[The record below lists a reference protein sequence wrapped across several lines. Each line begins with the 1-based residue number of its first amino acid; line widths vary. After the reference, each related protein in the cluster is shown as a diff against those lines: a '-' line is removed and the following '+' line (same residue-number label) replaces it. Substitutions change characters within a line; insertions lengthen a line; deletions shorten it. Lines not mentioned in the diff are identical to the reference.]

1 MRIFWQLRWY
11 FQQKWRHYVGSILL
25 FAVIS
30 ALQLVPPKAVGII
43 VDGVVDNT
51 LDTNTLILWLSGLT
65 VLIFTIYGCRILWRI
80 WLFGASW
87 ELGTILRNRL
97 YRHLSTQPPRFF
109 ERYKTG
115 DLMARGTNDVRNIVM
130 TAGEGGVLTAADSL
144 ITGIAVL
151 IIMVT
156 QVSWKLTVM
165 ALLPMPFLAIIIFFI
180 VRILHQRFRVAQEA
194 FSTMSDMTQES
205 LNGVRMLRAFGLE
218 NQEQQRF
225 EEVVDDTGEKNIA
238 VARVDARFDPAIQL
252 TIGLSFLLSVAA
264 GAYLVDKG
272 EITLGDLTAFTMY
285 LGLMIWPMLAFA
297 FLFNI
302 LERGSA
308 AWNRLQEIFDEK
320 PEIISG
326 NKPIENKPLPLK
338 IDIDDFHWSSD
349 LPPALTEVN
358 IELEPGKMLG
368 VAGPV
373 GSGKSTLLT
382 LLLRQHDLENGSIK
396 FGDVEIKDAL
406 LPQWRNRFAVVNQS
420 PFLFSK
426 SIFENI
432 ALGNPNAEKEEVYRA
447 AKLACI
453 HDDIEKFPEGYQ
465 TEVGEKGIT
474 LSGGQKQRIAIARA
488 MLLNAQVLVLDDALS
503 AVDGR
508 TEHQI
513 LKNLETH
520 YRDQALIV
528 IAHRLTAL
536 EAADEIIV
544 LNHGHI
550 TERGQH
556 SALLAHQAGTRDV
569 RVSETRAGD
578 GGIMNEP
585 DQHV

>member
-11 FQQKWRHYVGSILL
+11 FRQKWKHYVGSILL

-30 ALQLVPPKAVGII
+30 ALQLIPPKAVGII

-51 LDTNTLILWLSGLT
+51 LETRTLVMWLLGLI
-65 VLIFTIYGCRILWRI
+65 VLFFAIYACRILWRI

-109 ERYKTG
+109 ERFKTG

-130 TAGEGGVLTAADSL
+130 TAGEGVLTAADSL

-151 IIMVT
+151 IVMVT

-165 ALLPMPFLAIIIFFI
+165 ALLPMPFLAVIIFFI
-180 VRILHQRFRVAQEA
+180 VRILHKRFKIAQEA
-194 FSTMSDMTQES
+194 FSSMSDMTQES

-218 NQEQQRF
+218 TQEQQRF
-225 EEVVDDTGEKNIA
+225 EDVVDDTGAKNIA
-238 VARVDARFDPAIQL
+238 VARVDARFDPAIQI
-252 TIGLSFLLSVAA
+252 TIGMSFFLSVAS

-272 EITLGDLTAFTMY
+272 DITLGDLTAFTMY

-308 AWNRLQEIFDEK
+308 AWNRLQEIFDEQ

-326 NKPIENKPLPLK
+326 EKSLGKQPLPLNIK
-338 IDIDDFHWSSD
+338 IDEFYWSKN
-349 LPPALTEVN
+349 LPAALTDLYVT
-358 IELEPGKMLG
+358 LEPGKMLG
-368 VAGPV
+368 IAGPV

-382 LLLRQHDLENGSIK
+382 LLLRQHDMDNGTIQ
-396 FGDVEIKDAL
+396 FGDINIKDAV
-406 LPQWRNRFAVVNQS
+406 LPEWRNRFAVVNQS

-426 SIFENI
+426 SIFDNI
-432 ALGNPNAEKEEVYRA
+432 ALGNPDSSKDEVYRA

-513 LKNLETH
+513 LKNLETY
-520 YRDQALIV
+520 YRDQSLIV

-536 EAADEIIV
+536 EAAEEIIV

-550 TERGQH
+550 GERGQH
-556 SALLAHQAGTRDV
+556 KALLERQGWYAEMYQYQKLEQAMED
-569 RVSETRAGD
+569 
-578 GGIMNEP
+578 
-585 DQHV
+585 

>member
-11 FQQKWRHYVGSILL
+11 FRQKWKHYVGSILL

-30 ALQLVPPKAVGII
+30 ALQLVPPKAVGVI

-51 LDTNTLILWLSGLT
+51 LETNTLIMWLLGLI
-65 VLIFTIYGCRILWRI
+65 VLLFTIYGCRILWRI

-130 TAGEGGVLTAADSL
+130 TAGEGVLTAADSV

-165 ALLPMPFLAIIIFFI
+165 ALLPMPFLAVIIFFI

-194 FSTMSDMTQES
+194 FSSMSDMTQES

-225 EEVVDDTGEKNIA
+225 EDVVDDTGAKNIA

-308 AWNRLQEIFDEK
+308 AWNRLQEIFDEQ
-320 PEIISG
+320 PEIIG
-326 NKPIENKPLPLK
+326 GTQPLDNKPLPLHIK
-338 IDIDDFHWSSD
+338 IDAFHWAKE
-349 LPPALTEVN
+349 LPPALAAVDVT
-358 IELEPGKMLG
+358 LEPGKMLG
-368 VAGPV
+368 IAGPV

-382 LLLRQHDLENGSIK
+382 LLLRQHDLENGTIQ
-396 FGDVEIKDAL
+396 FGDVKIKDAI

-426 SIFENI
+426 SIFDNI
-432 ALGNPNAEKEEVYRA
+432 ALGNPQATQEQVYQA
-447 AKLACI
+447 AKFACI
-453 HDDIEKFPEGYQ
+453 HDDIKKFPDGYQ

-544 LNHGHI
+544 LNHGHV
-550 TERGQH
+550 TERGKHH
-556 SALLAHQAGTRDV
+556 SLLEHQGWYA
-569 RVSETRAGD
+569 EMFQYQKLEQA
-578 GGIMNEP
+578 MEE
-585 DQHV
+585 

>member
-11 FQQKWRHYVGSILL
+11 FQLKWKQYVGSILL

-51 LDTNTLILWLSGLT
+51 LETSTLVMWLLGLI
-65 VLIFTIYGCRILWRI
+65 VLFFAIYGCRILWRI

-97 YRHLSTQPPRFF
+97 YRHVSTQPPRFF

-130 TAGEGGVLTAADSL
+130 TAGEGVLTAADSL

-156 QVSWKLTVM
+156 QISWKLTAM

-180 VRILHQRFRVAQEA
+180 VRILHKRFKIAQEA

-252 TIGLSFLLSVAA
+252 TIGMSFFLSVAS
-264 GAYLVDKG
+264 GAYLVEQGD
-272 EITLGDLTAFTMY
+272 ITLGDLTAFTMY

-320 PEIISG
+320 PEIVSG
-326 NKPIENKPLPLK
+326 ETSLGTQPLPLQIK
-338 IDIDDFHWSSD
+338 IDEFHWSKD
-349 LPPALTEVN
+349 LPPALTDVH
-358 IELEPGKMLG
+358 ITLEPGKMLG
-368 VAGPV
+368 IAGPV

-382 LLLRQHDLENGSIK
+382 LLLRQHDMDNGTIQ
-396 FGDVEIKDAL
+396 FGDIKIKDAV
-406 LPQWRNRFAVVNQS
+406 LPEWRDRFAVVNQS

-426 SIFENI
+426 SIFDNI
-432 ALGNPNAEKEEVYRA
+432 ALGNPSASKEDVYRA

-513 LKNLETH
+513 LKNLETY
-520 YRDQALIV
+520 YREQSLIV

-536 EAADEIIV
+536 EAAEEIVV

-550 TERGQH
+550 AECGQH
-556 SALLAHQAGTRDV
+556 GALLERQGWYAEMYQYQKLEQAMED
-569 RVSETRAGD
+569 
-578 GGIMNEP
+578 
-585 DQHV
+585 

>member
-11 FQQKWRHYVGSILL
+11 FQLKWKQYVGSILL

-51 LDTNTLILWLSGLT
+51 LETSTLVMWLLGLI
-65 VLIFTIYGCRILWRI
+65 VLFFAIYGCRILWRI

-97 YRHLSTQPPRFF
+97 YRHVSTQPPRFF

-130 TAGEGGVLTAADSL
+130 TAGEGVLTAADSL

-156 QVSWKLTVM
+156 QISWKLTAM

-180 VRILHQRFRVAQEA
+180 VRILHKRFKIAQEA

-252 TIGLSFLLSVAA
+252 TIGMSFFLSVAS
-264 GAYLVDKG
+264 GAYLVDQG
-272 EITLGDLTAFTMY
+272 DITLGDLTAFTMY

-320 PEIISG
+320 PEIVSG
-326 NKPIENKPLPLK
+326 ETSLGTQPLPLQIK
-338 IDIDDFHWSSD
+338 IDEFHWSKD
-349 LPPALTEVN
+349 LPPALTDVH
-358 IELEPGKMLG
+358 ITLEPGKMLG
-368 VAGPV
+368 IAGPV

-382 LLLRQHDLENGSIK
+382 LLLRQHDMDNGTIQ
-396 FGDVEIKDAL
+396 FGDVKIKDTV
-406 LPQWRNRFAVVNQS
+406 LPEWRDRFAVVNQS

-426 SIFENI
+426 SIFDNI
-432 ALGNPNAEKEEVYRA
+432 ALGNPSASKEDVYRA

-513 LKNLETH
+513 LKNLETY
-520 YRDQALIV
+520 YRNQALIV

-556 SALLAHQAGTRDV
+556 SALLAHKGWYAEMFEYQKLEQAM
-569 RVSETRAGD
+569 E
-578 GGIMNEP
+578 E
-585 DQHV
+585 

>member
-11 FQQKWRHYVGSILL
+11 FRQKWKHYVGSILL

-30 ALQLVPPKAVGII
+30 ALQLVPPKAVGVI

-51 LDTNTLILWLSGLT
+51 LETNTLIMWLLGLI
-65 VLIFTIYGCRILWRI
+65 VLLFTIYGCRILWRI

-130 TAGEGGVLTAADSL
+130 TAGEGVLTAADSV

-165 ALLPMPFLAIIIFFI
+165 ALLPMPFLAVIIFFI

-194 FSTMSDMTQES
+194 FSSMSDMTQES
-205 LNGVRMLRAFGLE
+205 INGVRMLRAFGLE

-225 EEVVDDTGEKNIA
+225 EDVVDDTGAKNIA

-308 AWNRLQEIFDEK
+308 AWNRLQEIFDEQ
-320 PEIISG
+320 PEIIG
-326 NKPIENKPLPLK
+326 GTQPLDNKPLPLHIK
-338 IDIDDFHWSSD
+338 IDAFHWSKE
-349 LPPALTEVN
+349 LPPALAAVDVT
-358 IELEPGKMLG
+358 LEPGKMLG
-368 VAGPV
+368 IAGPV

-382 LLLRQHDLENGSIK
+382 LLLRQHDLENGTIQ
-396 FGDVEIKDAL
+396 FGDVKIKDAI

-426 SIFENI
+426 SIFDNI
-432 ALGNPNAEKEEVYRA
+432 ALGNPQATQEQVYQA
-447 AKLACI
+447 AKFACI
-453 HDDIEKFPEGYQ
+453 HDDIKKFPDGYQ

-544 LNHGHI
+544 LNHGHV
-550 TERGQH
+550 TERGKHH
-556 SALLAHQAGTRDV
+556 SLLEHQGWYA
-569 RVSETRAGD
+569 EMFQYQKLEQA
-578 GGIMNEP
+578 MEE
-585 DQHV
+585 

>member
-130 TAGEGGVLTAADSL
+130 TAGEGVLTAADSL

-225 EEVVDDTGEKNIA
+225 EEVVDNTGEKNIA

-396 FGDVEIKDAL
+396 FGAVEIKDAL

-426 SIFENI
+426 SIFDNI

-556 SALLAHQAGTRDV
+556 SALLAHQGWYA
-569 RVSETRAGD
+569 EMFEYQKLEQA
-578 GGIMNEP
+578 MEE
-585 DQHV
+585 

>member
-11 FQQKWRHYVGSILL
+11 FQLKWKQYVGSILL

-51 LDTNTLILWLSGLT
+51 LETSTLVMWLLGLI
-65 VLIFTIYGCRILWRI
+65 VLFFAIYGCRILWRI

-97 YRHLSTQPPRFF
+97 YRHVSTQPPRFF

-130 TAGEGGVLTAADSL
+130 TAGEGVLTAADSL

-156 QVSWKLTVM
+156 QISWKLTAM

-180 VRILHQRFRVAQEA
+180 VRILHKRFKIAQEA

-252 TIGLSFLLSVAA
+252 TIGMSFFLSVAS
-264 GAYLVDKG
+264 GAYLVDQG
-272 EITLGDLTAFTMY
+272 DITLGDLTAFTMY

-320 PEIISG
+320 PEIVSG
-326 NKPIENKPLPLK
+326 ETSLGTQPLPLQIK
-338 IDIDDFHWSSD
+338 IDEFHWSKD
-349 LPPALTEVN
+349 LPPALADVDIT
-358 IELEPGKMLG
+358 LEPGKMLG
-368 VAGPV
+368 IAGPV

-382 LLLRQHDLENGSIK
+382 LLLRQHDMDNGTIQ
-396 FGDVEIKDAL
+396 FGDIKIKDAV
-406 LPQWRNRFAVVNQS
+406 LPEWRDRFAVVNQS

-426 SIFENI
+426 SIFDNI
-432 ALGNPNAEKEEVYRA
+432 ALGNPNASKEDVYRA

-513 LKNLETH
+513 LKNLETY
-520 YRDQALIV
+520 YREQSLIV

-536 EAADEIIV
+536 EAAEEIVV

-550 TERGQH
+550 AERGQH
-556 SALLAHQAGTRDV
+556 GALLERQGWYAEMYQYQKLEQAMED
-569 RVSETRAGD
+569 
-578 GGIMNEP
+578 
-585 DQHV
+585 

>member
-11 FQQKWRHYVGSILL
+11 FRQKWKHYVGSILL

-30 ALQLVPPKAVGII
+30 ALQLIPPKAVGII

-51 LDTNTLILWLSGLT
+51 LETRTLVMWLLGLI
-65 VLIFTIYGCRILWRI
+65 VLFFAIYACRILWRI

-109 ERYKTG
+109 ERFKTG

-130 TAGEGGVLTAADSL
+130 TAGEGVLTAADSL

-151 IIMVT
+151 IVMVT

-165 ALLPMPFLAIIIFFI
+165 ALLPMPFLAVIIFFI
-180 VRILHQRFRVAQEA
+180 VRILHKRFKIAQEA
-194 FSTMSDMTQES
+194 FSSMSDMTQES

-225 EEVVDDTGEKNIA
+225 EDVVDDTGAKNIA
-238 VARVDARFDPAIQL
+238 VARVDARFDPAIQI
-252 TIGLSFLLSVAA
+252 TIGMSFFLSVAS

-272 EITLGDLTAFTMY
+272 DITLGDLTAFTMY

-308 AWNRLQEIFDEK
+308 AWNRLQEIFDEQ

-326 NKPIENKPLPLK
+326 KKSLGKQPLPLNIK
-338 IDIDDFHWSSD
+338 IDEFYWSKNV
-349 LPPALTEVN
+349 PAALTDLYVT
-358 IELEPGKMLG
+358 LESGKMLG
-368 VAGPV
+368 IAGPV

-382 LLLRQHDLENGSIK
+382 LLLRQHDMDNGTIQ
-396 FGDVEIKDAL
+396 FGDINIKDAV
-406 LPQWRNRFAVVNQS
+406 LPEWRNRFAVVNQS

-426 SIFENI
+426 SIFDNI
-432 ALGNPNAEKEEVYRA
+432 ALGNPDASKDEVYRA

-513 LKNLETH
+513 LKNLETY
-520 YRDQALIV
+520 YRDQSLIV

-536 EAADEIIV
+536 EAAEEIIV

-550 TERGQH
+550 GERGQH
-556 SALLAHQAGTRDV
+556 KALLERQGWYAEMYQYQKLEQAMED
-569 RVSETRAGD
+569 
-578 GGIMNEP
+578 
-585 DQHV
+585 

>member
-11 FQQKWRHYVGSILL
+11 FRQKWKHYVGSILL

-30 ALQLVPPKAVGII
+30 ALQLVPPKAVGMI
-43 VDGVVDNT
+43 VDGIVDNT
-51 LDTNTLILWLSGLT
+51 LETNTLIMWLLGLI
-65 VLIFTIYGCRILWRI
+65 VLLFTIYGCRILWRI

-130 TAGEGGVLTAADSL
+130 TAGEGVLTAADSV

-165 ALLPMPFLAIIIFFI
+165 ALLPMPFLAVIIFFI

-194 FSTMSDMTQES
+194 FSSMSDMTQES

-225 EEVVDDTGEKNIA
+225 EDVVDDTGAKNIA

-308 AWNRLQEIFDEK
+308 AWNRLQEIFDEQ
-320 PEIISG
+320 PEIIG
-326 NKPIENKPLPLK
+326 GTQPLDDKPLPLHIK
-338 IDIDDFHWSSD
+338 IDAFHWSKE
-349 LPPALTEVN
+349 LPPALAAVDVT
-358 IELEPGKMLG
+358 LEPGKMLG
-368 VAGPV
+368 IAGPV

-382 LLLRQHDLENGSIK
+382 LLLRQHDLENGTIQL
-396 FGDVEIKDAL
+396 GDVKIKDAI

-426 SIFENI
+426 SIFDNI
-432 ALGNPNAEKEEVYRA
+432 ALGNPQATKEQVYQA

-453 HDDIEKFPEGYQ
+453 HDDIEKFPDGYQ

-544 LNHGHI
+544 LNHGHV
-550 TERGQH
+550 TERGKHH
-556 SALLAHQAGTRDV
+556 SLLEHQGWYA
-569 RVSETRAGD
+569 EMFQYQKLEQA
-578 GGIMNEP
+578 MEE
-585 DQHV
+585 

>member
-11 FQQKWRHYVGSILL
+11 FRQKWKHYVGSILL

-30 ALQLVPPKAVGII
+30 ALQLVPPKAVGVI

-51 LDTNTLILWLSGLT
+51 LETNTLIMWLLGLI
-65 VLIFTIYGCRILWRI
+65 VLLFTIYGCRILWRI

-130 TAGEGGVLTAADSL
+130 TAGEGVLTAADSV

-165 ALLPMPFLAIIIFFI
+165 ALLPMPFLAVIIFFI

-194 FSTMSDMTQES
+194 FSSMSDMTQES

-225 EEVVDDTGEKNIA
+225 EDVVDDTGAKNIA

-308 AWNRLQEIFDEK
+308 AWNRLQEIFDEQ
-320 PEIISG
+320 PEIIG
-326 NKPIENKPLPLK
+326 GTQPLDEKPLPLHIK
-338 IDIDDFHWSSD
+338 IDAFHWSKE
-349 LPPALTEVN
+349 LPPALAVVDVT
-358 IELEPGKMLG
+358 LEPGKMLG
-368 VAGPV
+368 IAGPV

-382 LLLRQHDLENGSIK
+382 LLLRQHDLENGTIQ
-396 FGDVEIKDAL
+396 FGDVKIKDAI

-426 SIFENI
+426 SIFDNI
-432 ALGNPNAEKEEVYRA
+432 ALGNPQATKEQVYQA

-453 HDDIEKFPEGYQ
+453 HDDIQKFPDGYQ

-488 MLLNAQVLVLDDALS
+488 MLLNTQVLVLDDALS

-544 LNHGHI
+544 LNHGHV
-550 TERGQH
+550 TERGKHH
-556 SALLAHQAGTRDV
+556 SLLEHQGWYA
-569 RVSETRAGD
+569 EMFQYQKLEQA
-578 GGIMNEP
+578 MEE
-585 DQHV
+585 

>member
-11 FQQKWRHYVGSILL
+11 FRQKWKHYVGSILL

-30 ALQLVPPKAVGII
+30 ALQLVPPKAVGVI

-51 LDTNTLILWLSGLT
+51 LETNTLIMWLLGLI
-65 VLIFTIYGCRILWRI
+65 VLLFTIYGCRILWRI

-130 TAGEGGVLTAADSL
+130 TAGEGVLTAADSV

-165 ALLPMPFLAIIIFFI
+165 ALLPMPFLAVIIFFI

-194 FSTMSDMTQES
+194 FSSMSDMTQES

-225 EEVVDDTGEKNIA
+225 EDVVDDTGAKNIA

-308 AWNRLQEIFDEK
+308 AWNRLQEIFDEQ
-320 PEIISG
+320 PEIIG
-326 NKPIENKPLPLK
+326 GTQPLDEKPLPLHIK
-338 IDIDDFHWSSD
+338 IDAFHWSKE
-349 LPPALTEVN
+349 LPPALAVVDVT
-358 IELEPGKMLG
+358 LEPGKMLG
-368 VAGPV
+368 IAGPV

-382 LLLRQHDLENGSIK
+382 LLLRQHDLENGTIQ
-396 FGDVEIKDAL
+396 FGDVKIKDAI

-426 SIFENI
+426 SIFDNI
-432 ALGNPNAEKEEVYRA
+432 ALGNPQATKEQVYQA

-453 HDDIEKFPEGYQ
+453 HDDIEKFPDGYQ

-544 LNHGHI
+544 LNHGHV
-550 TERGQH
+550 TERGKH
-556 SALLAHQAGTRDV
+556 HTLLEHQGWYA
-569 RVSETRAGD
+569 EMFQYQKLEQA
-578 GGIMNEP
+578 MEE
-585 DQHV
+585 

>member
-11 FQQKWRHYVGSILL
+11 FRQKWKHYVGSILL

-30 ALQLVPPKAVGII
+30 ALQLVPPKAVGVI

-51 LDTNTLILWLSGLT
+51 LETNTLIMWLLGLI
-65 VLIFTIYGCRILWRI
+65 VLLFTIYGCRILWRI

-130 TAGEGGVLTAADSL
+130 TAGEGVLTAADSV

-165 ALLPMPFLAIIIFFI
+165 ALLPMPFLAVIIFFI

-194 FSTMSDMTQES
+194 FSSMSDMTQES

-225 EEVVDDTGEKNIA
+225 EDVVDDTGAKNIA

-308 AWNRLQEIFDEK
+308 AWNRLQEIFDEQ
-320 PEIISG
+320 PEIIG
-326 NKPIENKPLPLK
+326 GTQPLDNKPLPLHIK
-338 IDIDDFHWSSD
+338 IDAFHWSKE
-349 LPPALTEVN
+349 LPPALAAVDVT
-358 IELEPGKMLG
+358 LEPGKILG
-368 VAGPV
+368 IAGPV

-382 LLLRQHDLENGSIK
+382 LLLRQHDLENGTIQ
-396 FGDVEIKDAL
+396 FGDVKIKDAI

-426 SIFENI
+426 SIFDNI
-432 ALGNPNAEKEEVYRA
+432 ALGNPQATKEQVYQA

-453 HDDIEKFPEGYQ
+453 HDDIEKFPDGYQ

-544 LNHGHI
+544 LNHGHV
-550 TERGQH
+550 TERGKHH
-556 SALLAHQAGTRDV
+556 SLLEHQGWYA
-569 RVSETRAGD
+569 EMFQYQKLEQA
-578 GGIMNEP
+578 MEE
-585 DQHV
+585 

>member
-11 FQQKWRHYVGSILL
+11 FRQKWKHYVGSILL

-30 ALQLVPPKAVGII
+30 ALQLVPPKAVGVI

-51 LDTNTLILWLSGLT
+51 LETNTLIMWLLGLI
-65 VLIFTIYGCRILWRI
+65 VLLFTIYGCRILWRI

-130 TAGEGGVLTAADSL
+130 TAGEGVLTAADSV

-165 ALLPMPFLAIIIFFI
+165 ALLPMPFLAVIIFFI

-194 FSTMSDMTQES
+194 FSSMSDMTQES

-225 EEVVDDTGEKNIA
+225 EDVVDDTGAKNIA

-308 AWNRLQEIFDEK
+308 AWNRLQEIFDEQ
-320 PEIISG
+320 PEIIG
-326 NKPIENKPLPLK
+326 GTQPLDEKPLPLHIK
-338 IDIDDFHWSSD
+338 IDAFHWSKE
-349 LPPALTEVN
+349 LPPALAVVDVT
-358 IELEPGKMLG
+358 LEPGKMLG
-368 VAGPV
+368 IAGPV

-382 LLLRQHDLENGSIK
+382 LLLRQHDLENGTIQ
-396 FGDVEIKDAL
+396 FGDVKIKDAI

-426 SIFENI
+426 SIFDNI
-432 ALGNPNAEKEEVYRA
+432 ALGNPQATKEQVYQA
-447 AKLACI
+447 AKVACI
-453 HDDIEKFPEGYQ
+453 HDDIEKFPDGYQ

-536 EAADEIIV
+536 EPADEIIV
-544 LNHGHI
+544 LNHGHV
-550 TERGQH
+550 TERGKHH
-556 SALLAHQAGTRDV
+556 SLLEHQGWYA
-569 RVSETRAGD
+569 EMFQYQKLEQA
-578 GGIMNEP
+578 MEE
-585 DQHV
+585 

>member
-11 FQQKWRHYVGSILL
+11 FRQKWKHYVGSILL

-30 ALQLVPPKAVGII
+30 ALQLVPPKAVGVI

-51 LDTNTLILWLSGLT
+51 LETNTLIMWLLGLI
-65 VLIFTIYGCRILWRI
+65 VLLFTIYGCRILWRI

-130 TAGEGGVLTAADSL
+130 TAGEGVLTAADSV

-165 ALLPMPFLAIIIFFI
+165 ALLPMPFLAVIIFFI

-194 FSTMSDMTQES
+194 FSSMSDMTQES

-225 EEVVDDTGEKNIA
+225 EDVVDDTGAKNIA

-308 AWNRLQEIFDEK
+308 AWNRLQEIVDEQ
-320 PEIISG
+320 PEIIG
-326 NKPIENKPLPLK
+326 GTQPLDEKPLPLHIK
-338 IDIDDFHWSSD
+338 IDAFHWSKE
-349 LPPALTEVN
+349 LPPALAAVDVT
-358 IELEPGKMLG
+358 LEPGKMLG
-368 VAGPV
+368 IAGPV

-382 LLLRQHDLENGSIK
+382 LLLRQHDLENGTIQ
-396 FGDVEIKDAL
+396 FGDVKIKDAI

-426 SIFENI
+426 SIFDNI
-432 ALGNPNAEKEEVYRA
+432 ALGNPQATKEQVYQA

-453 HDDIEKFPEGYQ
+453 HDDIEKFPDGYQ

-544 LNHGHI
+544 LNHGHV
-550 TERGQH
+550 TERGKHH
-556 SALLAHQAGTRDV
+556 SLLEHQGWYA
-569 RVSETRAGD
+569 EMFQYQKLEQA
-578 GGIMNEP
+578 MEE
-585 DQHV
+585 

>member
-11 FQQKWRHYVGSILL
+11 FRQKWKHYVGSILL

-30 ALQLVPPKAVGII
+30 ALQLVPPKAVGVI

-51 LDTNTLILWLSGLT
+51 LETNTLIMWLLGLI
-65 VLIFTIYGCRILWRI
+65 VLLFTIYGCRILWRI

-130 TAGEGGVLTAADSL
+130 TAGEGVLTAADSV

-165 ALLPMPFLAIIIFFI
+165 ALLPMPFLAVIIFFI

-194 FSTMSDMTQES
+194 FSSMSDMTQES

-225 EEVVDDTGEKNIA
+225 EDVVDDTGAKNIA

-308 AWNRLQEIFDEK
+308 AWNRLQEIFDEQ
-320 PEIISG
+320 PEIIG
-326 NKPIENKPLPLK
+326 GTQPLDEKPLPLHIK
-338 IDIDDFHWSSD
+338 IDAFHWSKE
-349 LPPALTEVN
+349 LPPALVGVDVT
-358 IELEPGKMLG
+358 LEPGKMLG
-368 VAGPV
+368 IAGPV

-382 LLLRQHDLENGSIK
+382 LLLRQHDLENGTIQ
-396 FGDVEIKDAL
+396 FGDVKIKDAI

-426 SIFENI
+426 SIFDNI
-432 ALGNPNAEKEEVYRA
+432 ALGNPQATKEQVYQA

-453 HDDIEKFPEGYQ
+453 HDDIEKFPDGYQ

-503 AVDGR
+503 AVDVR

-544 LNHGHI
+544 LNHGHV
-550 TERGQH
+550 TERGKHH
-556 SALLAHQAGTRDV
+556 SLLEHQGWYA
-569 RVSETRAGD
+569 EMFQYQKLEQA
-578 GGIMNEP
+578 MEE
-585 DQHV
+585 

>member
-11 FQQKWRHYVGSILL
+11 FQLKWKQYVGSILL

-51 LDTNTLILWLSGLT
+51 LETSTLVMWLLGLI
-65 VLIFTIYGCRILWRI
+65 VLFFAIYGCRILWRI

-97 YRHLSTQPPRFF
+97 YRHVSTQPPRFF

-130 TAGEGGVLTAADSL
+130 TAGEGVLTAADSL

-156 QVSWKLTVM
+156 QISWKLTAM

-180 VRILHQRFRVAQEA
+180 VRILHKRFKIAQEA

-252 TIGLSFLLSVAA
+252 TIGMSFFLSVAS
-264 GAYLVDKG
+264 GAYLVDQG
-272 EITLGDLTAFTMY
+272 DITLGDLTAFTMY

-320 PEIISG
+320 PEIVSG
-326 NKPIENKPLPLK
+326 ETSLGTKPLPLQIK
-338 IDIDDFHWSSD
+338 IDEFHWSKD
-349 LPPALTEVN
+349 LPPALTDVH
-358 IELEPGKMLG
+358 ITLEPEKMLG
-368 VAGPV
+368 IAGPV

-382 LLLRQHDLENGSIK
+382 LLLRQHDMDNGTIQ
-396 FGDVEIKDAL
+396 FGDIKIKDAVL
-406 LPQWRNRFAVVNQS
+406 SEWRDRFAVVNQS

-426 SIFENI
+426 SIFDNI
-432 ALGNPNAEKEEVYRA
+432 ALGNPNASKEDVYRA

-513 LKNLETH
+513 LKNLETY
-520 YRDQALIV
+520 YREQSLIV

-536 EAADEIIV
+536 EAAEEIVV

-550 TERGQH
+550 AERGQH
-556 SALLAHQAGTRDV
+556 GALLERQGWYAEMYQYQKLEQAMED
-569 RVSETRAGD
+569 
-578 GGIMNEP
+578 
-585 DQHV
+585 

>member
-11 FQQKWRHYVGSILL
+11 FRQKWKHYVGSILL

-30 ALQLVPPKAVGII
+30 ALQLVPPKAVGVI

-51 LDTNTLILWLSGLT
+51 LETNTLIMWLLGLI
-65 VLIFTIYGCRILWRI
+65 VLLFTIYGCRILWRI

-130 TAGEGGVLTAADSL
+130 TAGEGVLTAADSV

-151 IIMVT
+151 IFMVT

-165 ALLPMPFLAIIIFFI
+165 ALLPMPFLAVIIFFI

-194 FSTMSDMTQES
+194 FSSMSDMTQES

-225 EEVVDDTGEKNIA
+225 EDVVDDTGAKNIA

-308 AWNRLQEIFDEK
+308 AWNRLQEIFDEQ
-320 PEIISG
+320 PEIIG
-326 NKPIENKPLPLK
+326 GTQPLDNKPLPLHIK
-338 IDIDDFHWSSD
+338 IDAFHWSKE
-349 LPPALTEVN
+349 LPPALAAVDVT
-358 IELEPGKMLG
+358 LEPGKMLG
-368 VAGPV
+368 IAGPV

-382 LLLRQHDLENGSIK
+382 LLLRQHDLENGTIQ
-396 FGDVEIKDAL
+396 FGDVKIKDAI

-426 SIFENI
+426 SIFDNI
-432 ALGNPNAEKEEVYRA
+432 ALGNPQATKEQVYQA

-453 HDDIEKFPEGYQ
+453 HDDIEKFPDGYQ

-503 AVDGR
+503 AVDGQ

-544 LNHGHI
+544 LNHGHV
-550 TERGQH
+550 TERGKHH
-556 SALLAHQAGTRDV
+556 SLLEHQGWYA
-569 RVSETRAGD
+569 EMFQYQKLEQA
-578 GGIMNEP
+578 MEE
-585 DQHV
+585 

>member
-11 FQQKWRHYVGSILL
+11 FRQKWKHYVGSILL

-30 ALQLVPPKAVGII
+30 ALQLVPPRAVGVI

-51 LDTNTLILWLSGLT
+51 LETNTLIMWLLGLI
-65 VLIFTIYGCRILWRI
+65 VLLFTIYGCRILWRI

-130 TAGEGGVLTAADSL
+130 TAGEGVLTAADSV

-165 ALLPMPFLAIIIFFI
+165 ALLPMPFLAVIIFFI

-194 FSTMSDMTQES
+194 FSSMSDMTQES

-225 EEVVDDTGEKNIA
+225 EDVVDDTGAKNIA

-308 AWNRLQEIFDEK
+308 AWNRLQEIFDEQ
-320 PEIISG
+320 PEIIG
-326 NKPIENKPLPLK
+326 GTQPLDEKPLPLHIK
-338 IDIDDFHWSSD
+338 IDAFHWSKE
-349 LPPALTEVN
+349 LPPALAAVDVT
-358 IELEPGKMLG
+358 LEPGKMLG
-368 VAGPV
+368 IAGPV

-382 LLLRQHDLENGSIK
+382 LLLRQHDLENGTIQ
-396 FGDVEIKDAL
+396 FGDVKIKDAI

-426 SIFENI
+426 SIFDNI
-432 ALGNPNAEKEEVYRA
+432 ALGNPQATKEQVYQA

-453 HDDIEKFPEGYQ
+453 HDDIEKFPDGYQ

-544 LNHGHI
+544 LNHGHV
-550 TERGQH
+550 TERGKHH
-556 SALLAHQAGTRDV
+556 SLLEHQGWYA
-569 RVSETRAGD
+569 EMFQYQKLEQA
-578 GGIMNEP
+578 MEE
-585 DQHV
+585 

>member
-11 FQQKWRHYVGSILL
+11 FRQKSKHYVGSILL

-30 ALQLVPPKAVGII
+30 ALQLVPPKAVGVI

-51 LDTNTLILWLSGLT
+51 LETNTLIMWLLGLI
-65 VLIFTIYGCRILWRI
+65 VLLFTIYGCRILWRI

-130 TAGEGGVLTAADSL
+130 TAGEGVLTAADSV

-165 ALLPMPFLAIIIFFI
+165 ALLPMPFLAVIIFFI

-194 FSTMSDMTQES
+194 FSSMSDMTQES

-225 EEVVDDTGEKNIA
+225 EAVVDDTGAKNIA

-308 AWNRLQEIFDEK
+308 AWNRLQEIFDEQ
-320 PEIISG
+320 PEIIG
-326 NKPIENKPLPLK
+326 GTQPLDNKPLPLHIK
-338 IDIDDFHWSSD
+338 IDAFHWSKE
-349 LPPALTEVN
+349 LPPALAAVDVT
-358 IELEPGKMLG
+358 LEPGKMLG
-368 VAGPV
+368 IAGPV

-382 LLLRQHDLENGSIK
+382 LLLRQHDLENGTIQ
-396 FGDVEIKDAL
+396 FGDVKIKDAI

-426 SIFENI
+426 SIFDNI
-432 ALGNPNAEKEEVYRA
+432 ALGNPQATKEQVYQA

-453 HDDIEKFPEGYQ
+453 HDDIEKFPDGYQ

-544 LNHGHI
+544 LNHGHV
-550 TERGQH
+550 TERGKHH
-556 SALLAHQAGTRDV
+556 SLLEHQGWYA
-569 RVSETRAGD
+569 EMFQYQKLEQA
-578 GGIMNEP
+578 MEE
-585 DQHV
+585 

>member
-11 FQQKWRHYVGSILL
+11 FRQKWKHYVGSILL

-30 ALQLVPPKAVGII
+30 ALQLVPPKAVGVI

-51 LDTNTLILWLSGLT
+51 LETNTLIMWLLGLI
-65 VLIFTIYGCRILWRI
+65 VLLFTIYGCRILWRI

-130 TAGEGGVLTAADSL
+130 TAGEGVLTAADSV

-165 ALLPMPFLAIIIFFI
+165 ALLPMPFLAVIIFFI

-194 FSTMSDMTQES
+194 FSSMSDMTQES

-225 EEVVDDTGEKNIA
+225 EDVVDDTGAKNIA

-308 AWNRLQEIFDEK
+308 AWNRLQEIFDEQ
-320 PEIISG
+320 PEIIG
-326 NKPIENKPLPLK
+326 GTQPLDGKPLPLHIK
-338 IDIDDFHWSSD
+338 IDAFHWSRE
-349 LPPALTEVN
+349 LPPALADVDVT
-358 IELEPGKMLG
+358 LEPGKMLG
-368 VAGPV
+368 IAGPV

-382 LLLRQHDLENGSIK
+382 LLLRQHDLENGTIQ
-396 FGDVEIKDAL
+396 FGDVKIKDAI

-426 SIFENI
+426 SIFDNI
-432 ALGNPNAEKEEVYRA
+432 ALGNPQATQEQVYQA
-447 AKLACI
+447 AKFACI
-453 HDDIEKFPEGYQ
+453 HDDIKKFPDGYQ

-544 LNHGHI
+544 LNHGHV
-550 TERGQH
+550 TERGKHH
-556 SALLAHQAGTRDV
+556 SLLEHQGWYA
-569 RVSETRAGD
+569 EMFQYQKLEQA
-578 GGIMNEP
+578 MEE
-585 DQHV
+585 

>member
-1 MRIFWQLRWY
+1 MCSSDLRIFWQLRWY
-11 FQQKWRHYVGSILL
+11 FRQKWKHYVGSILL

-30 ALQLVPPKAVGII
+30 ALQLVPPKAVGVI

-51 LDTNTLILWLSGLT
+51 LETNTLIMWLLGLI
-65 VLIFTIYGCRILWRI
+65 VLLFTIYGCRILWRI

-130 TAGEGGVLTAADSL
+130 TAGEGVLTAADSV

-165 ALLPMPFLAIIIFFI
+165 ALLPMPFLAVIIFFI

-194 FSTMSDMTQES
+194 FSSMSDMTQES

-225 EEVVDDTGEKNIA
+225 EDVVDDTGAKNIA

-308 AWNRLQEIFDEK
+308 AWNRLQEIFDEQ
-320 PEIISG
+320 PEIIG
-326 NKPIENKPLPLK
+326 GTQPLDNKPLPLHIK
-338 IDIDDFHWSSD
+338 IDAFHWSKE
-349 LPPALTEVN
+349 LPPALAAVDVT
-358 IELEPGKMLG
+358 LEPGKMLG
-368 VAGPV
+368 IAGPV

-382 LLLRQHDLENGSIK
+382 LLLRQHDLENGTIQ
-396 FGDVEIKDAL
+396 FGDVKIKDAI

-426 SIFENI
+426 SIFDNI
-432 ALGNPNAEKEEVYRA
+432 ALGNPQATKEQVYQA

-453 HDDIEKFPEGYQ
+453 HDDIEKFPDGYQ

-528 IAHRLTAL
+528 IAHRLAAL

-544 LNHGHI
+544 LNHGHV
-550 TERGQH
+550 TERGKHH
-556 SALLAHQAGTRDV
+556 SLLEHQGWYA
-569 RVSETRAGD
+569 EMFQYQKLEQA
-578 GGIMNEP
+578 MEE
-585 DQHV
+585 

>member
-43 VDGVVDNT
+43 VDGIVDNT

-130 TAGEGGVLTAADSL
+130 TAGEGVLTAADSL

-225 EEVVDDTGEKNIA
+225 EEVVDNTGEKNIA

-426 SIFENI
+426 SIFDNI

-556 SALLAHQAGTRDV
+556 SALLAHQGWYA
-569 RVSETRAGD
+569 EMFEYQKLEQA
-578 GGIMNEP
+578 MEE
-585 DQHV
+585 

>member
-11 FQQKWRHYVGSILL
+11 FQLKWKQYVGSILL

-51 LDTNTLILWLSGLT
+51 LETSTLVIWLLGLI
-65 VLIFTIYGCRILWRI
+65 VLFFAIYGCRILWRI

-97 YRHLSTQPPRFF
+97 YRHVSTQPPRFF

-130 TAGEGGVLTAADSL
+130 TAGEGVLTAADSL

-156 QVSWKLTVM
+156 QISWKLTAM

-180 VRILHQRFRVAQEA
+180 VRILHKRFKIAQEA

-252 TIGLSFLLSVAA
+252 TIGMSFFLSVAS
-264 GAYLVDKG
+264 GAYLVDQG
-272 EITLGDLTAFTMY
+272 DITLGDLTAFTMY

-320 PEIISG
+320 PEIVSG
-326 NKPIENKPLPLK
+326 ETPLGTQHLPLQIK
-338 IDIDDFHWSSD
+338 IDEFHWSKE
-349 LPPALTEVN
+349 LPPALTDVH
-358 IELEPGKMLG
+358 ITLEPGKMLG
-368 VAGPV
+368 IAGPV

-382 LLLRQHDLENGSIK
+382 LLLRQHDMDNGTIQ
-396 FGDVEIKDAL
+396 FGDVKIKDAV
-406 LPQWRNRFAVVNQS
+406 LPEWRDRFAVVNQS

-432 ALGNPNAEKEEVYRA
+432 ALGNPSASKEDVYRA

-513 LKNLETH
+513 LKNLETY
-520 YRDQALIV
+520 YREQSLIV

-536 EAADEIIV
+536 EAAEEIVV

-550 TERGQH
+550 VERGQH
-556 SALLAHQAGTRDV
+556 GTLLERQGWYAEMHQYQKLEQAMED
-569 RVSETRAGD
+569 
-578 GGIMNEP
+578 
-585 DQHV
+585 

>member
-130 TAGEGGVLTAADSL
+130 TAGEGVLTAADSL

-426 SIFENI
+426 SIFDNI

-513 LKNLETH
+513 LKNLETY
-520 YRDQALIV
+520 YRNQALIV

-556 SALLAHQAGTRDV
+556 SALLAHKGWYAEMFEYQKLEQAM
-569 RVSETRAGD
+569 E
-578 GGIMNEP
+578 E
-585 DQHV
+585 

>member
-11 FQQKWRHYVGSILL
+11 FRQKWKHYVGSILL

-30 ALQLVPPKAVGII
+30 ALQLVPPKAVGVI

-51 LDTNTLILWLSGLT
+51 LETSTLIMWLLGLI
-65 VLIFTIYGCRILWRI
+65 VLLFTIYGCRILWRI

-130 TAGEGGVLTAADSL
+130 TAGEGVLTAADSV

-165 ALLPMPFLAIIIFFI
+165 ALLPMPFLAVIIFFI

-194 FSTMSDMTQES
+194 FSSMSDMTQES

-225 EEVVDDTGEKNIA
+225 EDVVDDTGAKNIA

-308 AWNRLQEIFDEK
+308 AWNRLQEIFDEQ
-320 PEIISG
+320 PEIIG
-326 NKPIENKPLPLK
+326 GTQPLDEKPLPLHIK
-338 IDIDDFHWSSD
+338 IDAFHWSKE
-349 LPPALTEVN
+349 LPPALAAVDVT
-358 IELEPGKMLG
+358 LEPGKMLG
-368 VAGPV
+368 IAGPV

-382 LLLRQHDLENGSIK
+382 LLLRQHDLENGTIQ
-396 FGDVEIKDAL
+396 FGDVKIKDAI

-426 SIFENI
+426 SIFDNI
-432 ALGNPNAEKEEVYRA
+432 ALGNPQATKEQVYQA

-453 HDDIEKFPEGYQ
+453 HDDIEKFPDGYQ

-544 LNHGHI
+544 LNHGHV
-550 TERGQH
+550 TERGKHH
-556 SALLAHQAGTRDV
+556 SLLEHQGWYA
-569 RVSETRAGD
+569 EMFQYQKLEQA
-578 GGIMNEP
+578 MEE
-585 DQHV
+585 

>member
-11 FQQKWRHYVGSILL
+11 FQLKWKQYVGSILL

-51 LDTNTLILWLSGLT
+51 LETSTLVMWLLGLI
-65 VLIFTIYGCRILWRI
+65 VLFFAIYGCRILWRI

-97 YRHLSTQPPRFF
+97 YRHVSTQPPRFF

-130 TAGEGGVLTAADSL
+130 TAGEGVLTAADSL

-156 QVSWKLTVM
+156 QISWKLTAM

-180 VRILHQRFRVAQEA
+180 VRILHKRFKIAQEA

-252 TIGLSFLLSVAA
+252 TIGMSFFLSVAS
-264 GAYLVDKG
+264 GAYLIDQG
-272 EITLGDLTAFTMY
+272 DITLGDLTAFTMY

-320 PEIISG
+320 PEIVSG
-326 NKPIENKPLPLK
+326 ETSLGTQPLPLQIK
-338 IDIDDFHWSSD
+338 IDEFHWSKD
-349 LPPALTEVN
+349 LPPALTDVH
-358 IELEPGKMLG
+358 ITLEPGKMLG
-368 VAGPV
+368 IAGPV

-382 LLLRQHDLENGSIK
+382 LLLRQHDMDNGTIQ
-396 FGDVEIKDAL
+396 FGDIKIKDAV
-406 LPQWRNRFAVVNQS
+406 LPEWRDRFAVVNQS

-426 SIFENI
+426 SIFDNI
-432 ALGNPNAEKEEVYRA
+432 ALGNPSASKEDVYRA

-513 LKNLETH
+513 LKNLETY
-520 YRDQALIV
+520 YREQSLIV

-536 EAADEIIV
+536 EAAEEIVV

-550 TERGQH
+550 AERGQH
-556 SALLAHQAGTRDV
+556 GALLERQGWYAEMYQYQKLEQAMED
-569 RVSETRAGD
+569 
-578 GGIMNEP
+578 
-585 DQHV
+585 

>member
-11 FQQKWRHYVGSILL
+11 FRQKWKHYVGSILL

-30 ALQLVPPKAVGII
+30 ALQLVPPKAVGVI

-51 LDTNTLILWLSGLT
+51 LETNTLIMWLLGLI
-65 VLIFTIYGCRILWRI
+65 VLLFTIYGCRILWRI

-130 TAGEGGVLTAADSL
+130 TAGEGVLTAADSV

-165 ALLPMPFLAIIIFFI
+165 ALLPMPFLAVIIFFI

-194 FSTMSDMTQES
+194 FSSMSDMTQES

-225 EEVVDDTGEKNIA
+225 EDVVDDTGAKNIA

-308 AWNRLQEIFDEK
+308 AWNRLQEIFDEQ
-320 PEIISG
+320 PEIIG
-326 NKPIENKPLPLK
+326 GTQPLDEKPLPLHIK
-338 IDIDDFHWSSD
+338 IDAFHWSKE
-349 LPPALTEVN
+349 LPPALAVVDVT
-358 IELEPGKMLG
+358 LEPGKMLG
-368 VAGPV
+368 IAGPV

-382 LLLRQHDLENGSIK
+382 LLLRQHDLENGTIQ
-396 FGDVEIKDAL
+396 FGDVKIKDAI

-426 SIFENI
+426 SVFDNI
-432 ALGNPNAEKEEVYRA
+432 ALGNPQATKEQVYQA

-453 HDDIEKFPEGYQ
+453 HDDIEKFPDGYQ

-544 LNHGHI
+544 LNHGHV
-550 TERGQH
+550 TERGKHH
-556 SALLAHQAGTRDV
+556 SLLEHQGWYA
-569 RVSETRAGD
+569 EMFQYQKLEQA
-578 GGIMNEP
+578 MEE
-585 DQHV
+585 

>member
-11 FQQKWRHYVGSILL
+11 FRQKWKHYVGSILL

-30 ALQLVPPKAVGII
+30 ALQLVPPKAVGVI

-51 LDTNTLILWLSGLT
+51 LETNTLIMWLLGLI
-65 VLIFTIYGCRILWRI
+65 VLLFTIYGCRILWRI

-130 TAGEGGVLTAADSL
+130 TAGEGVLTAADSV

-156 QVSWKLTVM
+156 QVSWKLTIM
-165 ALLPMPFLAIIIFFI
+165 ALLPMPFLAVIIFFI

-194 FSTMSDMTQES
+194 FSSMSDMTQES

-225 EEVVDDTGEKNIA
+225 EDVVDDTGAKNIA

-308 AWNRLQEIFDEK
+308 AWNRLQEIFDEQ
-320 PEIISG
+320 PEIIG
-326 NKPIENKPLPLK
+326 GTQPLDDKPLPLHIK
-338 IDIDDFHWSSD
+338 IDAFHWSKE
-349 LPPALTEVN
+349 LPPALAAVDVT
-358 IELEPGKMLG
+358 LEPGKMLG
-368 VAGPV
+368 IAGPV
-373 GSGKSTLLT
+373 GSGKSTLLS
-382 LLLRQHDLENGSIK
+382 LLLRQHDLENGTIQ
-396 FGDVEIKDAL
+396 FGDVKIKDAI

-426 SIFENI
+426 SIFDNI
-432 ALGNPNAEKEEVYRA
+432 ALGNPQATKEQVYQA

-453 HDDIEKFPEGYQ
+453 HDDIEKFPDGYQ

-544 LNHGHI
+544 LNHGHV
-550 TERGQH
+550 TERGKHH
-556 SALLAHQAGTRDV
+556 SLLEHQGWYA
-569 RVSETRAGD
+569 EMFQYQKLEQA
-578 GGIMNEP
+578 MEE
-585 DQHV
+585 

>member
-11 FQQKWRHYVGSILL
+11 FRQKWKHYVGSILL

-30 ALQLVPPKAVGII
+30 ALQLVPPKAVGVI
-43 VDGVVDNT
+43 VDDVVDNT
-51 LDTNTLILWLSGLT
+51 LETNTLIMWLLGLI
-65 VLIFTIYGCRILWRI
+65 VLLFTIYGCRILWRI

-130 TAGEGGVLTAADSL
+130 TAGEGVLTAADSV

-165 ALLPMPFLAIIIFFI
+165 ALLPMPFLAVIIFFI

-194 FSTMSDMTQES
+194 FSSMSDMTQES

-225 EEVVDDTGEKNIA
+225 EDVVDDTGAKNIA

-308 AWNRLQEIFDEK
+308 AWNRLQEIFDEQ
-320 PEIISG
+320 PEIIG
-326 NKPIENKPLPLK
+326 GTQPLDDKPLPLHIK
-338 IDIDDFHWSSD
+338 IDAFHWSKE
-349 LPPALTEVN
+349 LPPALAAVDVT
-358 IELEPGKMLG
+358 LEPGKMLG
-368 VAGPV
+368 IAGPV

-382 LLLRQHDLENGSIK
+382 LLLRQHDLENGTIQ
-396 FGDVEIKDAL
+396 FGDVKIKDAI

-426 SIFENI
+426 SIFDNI
-432 ALGNPNAEKEEVYRA
+432 ALGNPQATKEQVYQA

-453 HDDIEKFPEGYQ
+453 HDDIEKFPDGYQ

-544 LNHGHI
+544 LNHGHV
-550 TERGQH
+550 TERGKHH
-556 SALLAHQAGTRDV
+556 SLLEHQGWYA
-569 RVSETRAGD
+569 EMFQYQKLEQA
-578 GGIMNEP
+578 MEE
-585 DQHV
+585 

>member
-11 FQQKWRHYVGSILL
+11 FRQKWKHYVGSILL

-30 ALQLVPPKAVGII
+30 ALQLVPPKAVGVI

-51 LDTNTLILWLSGLT
+51 LETNTLIMWLLGLI
-65 VLIFTIYGCRILWRI
+65 VLLFTIYGCRILWRI

-130 TAGEGGVLTAADSL
+130 TAGEGVLTAADSV

-165 ALLPMPFLAIIIFFI
+165 ALLPMPFLAVIIFFI

-194 FSTMSDMTQES
+194 FSSMSDMTQES

-225 EEVVDDTGEKNIA
+225 EDVVDDTGAKNIA

-264 GAYLVDKG
+264 GAYLVNKG

-308 AWNRLQEIFDEK
+308 AWNRLQEIFDEQ
-320 PEIISG
+320 PEIIG
-326 NKPIENKPLPLK
+326 GTQPLDEKPLPLHIK
-338 IDIDDFHWSSD
+338 IDAFHWSRE
-349 LPPALTEVN
+349 LPPALADVDVT
-358 IELEPGKMLG
+358 LEPGKMLG
-368 VAGPV
+368 IAGPV

-382 LLLRQHDLENGSIK
+382 LLLRQHDLENGTIQ
-396 FGDVEIKDAL
+396 FGDVKIKDAI

-426 SIFENI
+426 SIFDNI
-432 ALGNPNAEKEEVYRA
+432 ALGNPQATQEQVYQA
-447 AKLACI
+447 AKFACI
-453 HDDIEKFPEGYQ
+453 HDDIKKFPDGYQ

-544 LNHGHI
+544 LNHGHV
-550 TERGQH
+550 TERGKHH
-556 SALLAHQAGTRDV
+556 SLLEHQGWYA
-569 RVSETRAGD
+569 EMFQYQKLEQA
-578 GGIMNEP
+578 MEE
-585 DQHV
+585 

>member
-11 FQQKWRHYVGSILL
+11 FRQKWKHYVGSILL

-30 ALQLVPPKAVGII
+30 ALQLVPPKAVGVI

-51 LDTNTLILWLSGLT
+51 LETNTLIMWLLGLI
-65 VLIFTIYGCRILWRI
+65 VLLFTIYGCRILWRI

-130 TAGEGGVLTAADSL
+130 TAGEGVLTAADSV

-165 ALLPMPFLAIIIFFI
+165 ALLPMPFLAVIIFFI

-194 FSTMSDMTQES
+194 FSSMSDMTQES

-225 EEVVDDTGEKNIA
+225 EDVVDDTGAKNIA

-308 AWNRLQEIFDEK
+308 AWNRLQEIFDEQ
-320 PEIISG
+320 PEIIG
-326 NKPIENKPLPLK
+326 GTQPLDEKPLPLHIK
-338 IDIDDFHWSSD
+338 IDAFHWNKE
-349 LPPALTEVN
+349 LPPALAVVDVT
-358 IELEPGKMLG
+358 LEPGKMLG
-368 VAGPV
+368 IAGPV

-382 LLLRQHDLENGSIK
+382 LLLRQHDLENGTIQ
-396 FGDVEIKDAL
+396 FGDVKIKDAI

-426 SIFENI
+426 SIFDNI
-432 ALGNPNAEKEEVYRA
+432 ALGNPQATKEQIYQA

-453 HDDIEKFPEGYQ
+453 HDDIEKFPDGYQ

-544 LNHGHI
+544 LNHGHV
-550 TERGQH
+550 TERGKHH
-556 SALLAHQAGTRDV
+556 SLLEHQGWYA
-569 RVSETRAGD
+569 EMFQYQKLEQA
-578 GGIMNEP
+578 MEE
-585 DQHV
+585 

>member
-1 MRIFWQLRWY
+1 M
-11 FQQKWRHYVGSILL
+11 
-25 FAVIS
+25 
-30 ALQLVPPKAVGII
+30 I

-51 LDTNTLILWLSGLT
+51 LETNTLIMWLLGLI
-65 VLIFTIYGCRILWRI
+65 VLLFTIYGCRILWRI

-130 TAGEGGVLTAADSL
+130 TAGEGVLTAADSV

-165 ALLPMPFLAIIIFFI
+165 ALLPMPFLAVIIFFI

-194 FSTMSDMTQES
+194 FSSMSDMTQES

-225 EEVVDDTGEKNIA
+225 EDVVDDTGAKNIA

-308 AWNRLQEIFDEK
+308 AWNRLQEIFDEQ
-320 PEIISG
+320 PEIIG
-326 NKPIENKPLPLK
+326 GTQPLDNKPLPLHIK
-338 IDIDDFHWSSD
+338 IDAFHWSKE
-349 LPPALTEVN
+349 LPPALAAVDVT
-358 IELEPGKMLG
+358 LEPGKMLG
-368 VAGPV
+368 IAGPV

-382 LLLRQHDLENGSIK
+382 LLLRQHDLENGTIQ
-396 FGDVEIKDAL
+396 FGDVKIKDAI

-426 SIFENI
+426 SIFDNI
-432 ALGNPNAEKEEVYRA
+432 ALGNPQATQEQVYQA
-447 AKLACI
+447 AKFACI
-453 HDDIEKFPEGYQ
+453 HDDIKKFPDGYQ

-544 LNHGHI
+544 LNHGHV
-550 TERGQH
+550 TERGKHH
-556 SALLAHQAGTRDV
+556 SLLEHQGWYA
-569 RVSETRAGD
+569 EMFQYQKLEQA
-578 GGIMNEP
+578 MEE
-585 DQHV
+585 

>member
-11 FQQKWRHYVGSILL
+11 FRQKWKHYVGSILL

-30 ALQLVPPKAVGII
+30 ALQLVPPKAVGVI

-51 LDTNTLILWLSGLT
+51 LETNTLIMWLLGLI
-65 VLIFTIYGCRILWRI
+65 VLLFTIYGCRILWRI

-130 TAGEGGVLTAADSL
+130 TAGEGVLTAADSV

-165 ALLPMPFLAIIIFFI
+165 ALLPMPFLAVIIFFI

-194 FSTMSDMTQES
+194 FSSMSDMTQES

-225 EEVVDDTGEKNIA
+225 EDVVDDTGAKNIA

-308 AWNRLQEIFDEK
+308 AWNRLQEIFDEQ
-320 PEIISG
+320 PEIIG
-326 NKPIENKPLPLK
+326 GTQPLDEKPLPLHIK
-338 IDIDDFHWSSD
+338 IDVFHWSRE
-349 LPPALTEVN
+349 LPPALADVDVT
-358 IELEPGKMLG
+358 LEPGKMLG
-368 VAGPV
+368 IAGPV

-382 LLLRQHDLENGSIK
+382 LLLRQHDLENGTIQ
-396 FGDVEIKDAL
+396 FGDVKIKDAI

-426 SIFENI
+426 SIFDNI
-432 ALGNPNAEKEEVYRA
+432 ALGNPQATQEQVYQA
-447 AKLACI
+447 AKFACI
-453 HDDIEKFPEGYQ
+453 HDDIKKFPDGYQ

-544 LNHGHI
+544 LNHGHV
-550 TERGQH
+550 TERGKHH
-556 SALLAHQAGTRDV
+556 SLLEHQGWYA
-569 RVSETRAGD
+569 EMFQYQKLEQA
-578 GGIMNEP
+578 MEE
-585 DQHV
+585 

>member
-11 FQQKWRHYVGSILL
+11 FRQKWKHYVGSILL

-30 ALQLVPPKAVGII
+30 ALQLVPPKAVGVI

-51 LDTNTLILWLSGLT
+51 LETNTLIMWLLGLI
-65 VLIFTIYGCRILWRI
+65 VLLFTIYGCRILWRI

-130 TAGEGGVLTAADSL
+130 TAGEGVLTAADSV

-165 ALLPMPFLAIIIFFI
+165 ALLPMPFLAVIIFFI

-194 FSTMSDMTQES
+194 FSSMSDMTQES

-225 EEVVDDTGEKNIA
+225 EDVVDDTGAKNIA

-308 AWNRLQEIFDEK
+308 AWNRLQEIFDEQ
-320 PEIISG
+320 PEIIG
-326 NKPIENKPLPLK
+326 GTQPLDNKQLPLHIK
-338 IDIDDFHWSSD
+338 IDAFHWSKE
-349 LPPALTEVN
+349 LPPALAAVDVT
-358 IELEPGKMLG
+358 LEPGKMLG
-368 VAGPV
+368 IAGPV

-382 LLLRQHDLENGSIK
+382 LLLRQHDLEYGTIQ
-396 FGDVEIKDAL
+396 FGDVKIKDAI

-426 SIFENI
+426 SIFDNI
-432 ALGNPNAEKEEVYRA
+432 ALGNPQATKEQVYQA

-453 HDDIEKFPEGYQ
+453 HDDIEKFPDGYQ

-544 LNHGHI
+544 LNHGHV
-550 TERGQH
+550 TERGKHH
-556 SALLAHQAGTRDV
+556 SLLEHQGWYA
-569 RVSETRAGD
+569 EMFQYQKLEQA
-578 GGIMNEP
+578 MEE
-585 DQHV
+585 

>member
-11 FQQKWRHYVGSILL
+11 FRQKWKHYVGSILL

-30 ALQLVPPKAVGII
+30 ALQLVPPKAVGVI

-51 LDTNTLILWLSGLT
+51 LETNTLIMWLLGLI
-65 VLIFTIYGCRILWRI
+65 VLLFTIYGCRILWRI

-130 TAGEGGVLTAADSL
+130 TAGEGVLTAADSV

-165 ALLPMPFLAIIIFFI
+165 ALLPMPFLAVIIFFI

-194 FSTMSDMTQES
+194 FSSMSDMTQES

-225 EEVVDDTGEKNIA
+225 EDVVDDTGAKNIA

-308 AWNRLQEIFDEK
+308 AWNRLQEIFDEQ
-320 PEIISG
+320 PEIIG
-326 NKPIENKPLPLK
+326 GTQPLDEKPLPLHIE
-338 IDIDDFHWSSD
+338 IDAFHWSKE
-349 LPPALTEVN
+349 LPPALAVVDVT
-358 IELEPGKMLG
+358 LEPGKMLG
-368 VAGPV
+368 IAGPV

-382 LLLRQHDLENGSIK
+382 LLLRQHDLENGTIQ
-396 FGDVEIKDAL
+396 FGDVKIKDAI

-426 SIFENI
+426 SIFDNI
-432 ALGNPNAEKEEVYRA
+432 ALGNPQATKEQVYQT
-447 AKLACI
+447 AKFACI
-453 HDDIEKFPEGYQ
+453 HDDIKKFPDGYQ

-544 LNHGHI
+544 LNHGHV
-550 TERGQH
+550 TERGKHH
-556 SALLAHQAGTRDV
+556 SLLEHQGWYA
-569 RVSETRAGD
+569 EMFQYQKLEQA
-578 GGIMNEP
+578 MEE
-585 DQHV
+585 

>member
-11 FQQKWRHYVGSILL
+11 FRQKWKHYVGSILL

-30 ALQLVPPKAVGII
+30 ALQLVPPKAVGVI

-51 LDTNTLILWLSGLT
+51 LETNTLIMWLLGLI
-65 VLIFTIYGCRILWRI
+65 VLLFTIYGCRILWRI

-130 TAGEGGVLTAADSL
+130 TAGEGVLTAADSV

-165 ALLPMPFLAIIIFFI
+165 ALLPMPFLAVIIFFI

-194 FSTMSDMTQES
+194 FSSMSDMTQES

-225 EEVVDDTGEKNIA
+225 EDVADDTGAKNIA

-308 AWNRLQEIFDEK
+308 AWNRLQEIFDEQ
-320 PEIISG
+320 PEIIG
-326 NKPIENKPLPLK
+326 GTQPLDEKPLPLHIK
-338 IDIDDFHWSSD
+338 IDAFHWSKE
-349 LPPALTEVN
+349 LPPALAAVDVT
-358 IELEPGKMLG
+358 LEPGKMLG
-368 VAGPV
+368 IAGPV

-382 LLLRQHDLENGSIK
+382 LLLRQHDLENGTIQ
-396 FGDVEIKDAL
+396 FGDVKIKDAI

-426 SIFENI
+426 SIFDNI
-432 ALGNPNAEKEEVYRA
+432 ALGNPQATKEQVYQA

-453 HDDIEKFPEGYQ
+453 HDDIEKFPDGYQ

-544 LNHGHI
+544 LNHGHV
-550 TERGQH
+550 TERGKHH
-556 SALLAHQAGTRDV
+556 SLLEHQGWYA
-569 RVSETRAGD
+569 EMFQYQKLEQA
-578 GGIMNEP
+578 MEE
-585 DQHV
+585 

>member
-11 FQQKWRHYVGSILL
+11 FRQKWKHYVGSILL

-30 ALQLVPPKAVGII
+30 ALQLVPPKAVGMI
-43 VDGVVDNT
+43 VDGIVDNT
-51 LDTNTLILWLSGLT
+51 LETNTLIMWLLGLI
-65 VLIFTIYGCRILWRI
+65 VLLFTIYGCRILWRI

-130 TAGEGGVLTAADSL
+130 TAGEGVLTAADSV

-165 ALLPMPFLAIIIFFI
+165 ALLPMPFLAVIIFFI

-194 FSTMSDMTQES
+194 FSSMSDMTQES

-225 EEVVDDTGEKNIA
+225 EDVVDDTGAKNIA

-308 AWNRLQEIFDEK
+308 AWNRLQEIFDEQ
-320 PEIISG
+320 PEIIG
-326 NKPIENKPLPLK
+326 GTQPLDEKPLPLHIK
-338 IDIDDFHWSSD
+338 IDAFHWSKE
-349 LPPALTEVN
+349 LPPALAAVDVT
-358 IELEPGKMLG
+358 LEPGKMLG
-368 VAGPV
+368 IAGPV

-382 LLLRQHDLENGSIK
+382 LLLRQHDLENGTIQ
-396 FGDVEIKDAL
+396 FGDVKIKDAI

-426 SIFENI
+426 SIFDNI
-432 ALGNPNAEKEEVYRA
+432 ALGNPQATKEQVYQA

-453 HDDIEKFPEGYQ
+453 HDDIEKFPDGYQ

-544 LNHGHI
+544 LNHGLV
-550 TERGQH
+550 TERGKHH
-556 SALLAHQAGTRDV
+556 SLLEHQGWYA
-569 RVSETRAGD
+569 EMFQYQKLEQA
-578 GGIMNEP
+578 MEE
-585 DQHV
+585 